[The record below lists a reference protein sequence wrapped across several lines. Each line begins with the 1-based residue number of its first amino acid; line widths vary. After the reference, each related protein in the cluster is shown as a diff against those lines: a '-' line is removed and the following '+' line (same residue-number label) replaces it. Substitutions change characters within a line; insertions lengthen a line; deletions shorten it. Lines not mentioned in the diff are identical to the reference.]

1 MLDMMKK
8 LQEAQRQMKEIKGR
22 LDTIT
27 VSGYSK
33 NKEVVARANGN
44 RKILGI
50 EIAPDTNLENKVAL
64 ENHVLEAVNNSLNE
78 AEKVNESEMKSAAG
92 SMMPAMGGLFK

>member
-8 LQEAQRQMKEIKGR
+8 LQEAQRQMKEIKDR

-50 EIAPDTNLENKVAL
+50 EIEPDTNLENKVAL
-64 ENHVLEAVNNSLNE
+64 ENHVLEAVNNALKSERIRNE
-78 AEKVNESEMKSAAG
+78 IGCRKHDASHG
-92 SMMPAMGGLFK
+92 RII